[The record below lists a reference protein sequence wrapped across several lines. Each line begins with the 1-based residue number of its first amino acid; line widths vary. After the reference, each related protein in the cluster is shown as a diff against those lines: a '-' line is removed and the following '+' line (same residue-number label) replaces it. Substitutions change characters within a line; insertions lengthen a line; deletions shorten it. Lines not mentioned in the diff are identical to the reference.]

1 MQCLLLFFAFGGRR
15 RKAQAYKFVCGGG
28 KQRAI
33 VTGLLY
39 INPDLYLKGGALHCP
54 ILESGG
60 ECPENDLC
68 YCMFQEMA

>member
-1 MQCLLLFFAFGGRR
+1 
-15 RKAQAYKFVCGGG
+15 
-28 KQRAI
+28 

-39 INPDLYLKGGALHCP
+39 IPHDLYMKGGALHCP